1 MRLGDSSRIRYRRK
15 TEPEHRCIAQ
25 IWEEVLITRISVIAA
40 AVMTASSTFSSPVF
54 AHQDRAAEANERV
67 SVIVSNADLIRELA
81 GMGALDQT
89 MRTGFLDIR
98 RNASPSEREAMDREI
113 GAKID
118 AVDEVHER
126 RLKEILTDHEGWF
139 PKSQFGDRAATAA
152 YQIVQHSTDQ
162 SFKREVIERMRPL
175 VGTPE
180 LNGDQFARM
189 VDRYELGEGR
199 QQVYGTQGTRCQDGR
214 YVVPSDILAPETLE
228 ERRRTLGMEPMS
240 EYLSQ
245 LQTLYGHC

>member
-1 MRLGDSSRIRYRRK
+1 MAVW
-15 TEPEHRCIAQ
+15 AQ
-25 IWEEVLITRISVIAA
+25 NGGAALITRISVIVAV
-40 AVMTASSTFSSPVF
+40 VMTTSSTFSSPAF
-54 AHQDRAAEANERV
+54 SRQDRAAEAYERL
-67 SVIVSNADLIRELA
+67 SVIESNADLIRELA

-89 MRTGFLDIR
+89 MRTGFLDLR

-118 AVDEVHER
+118 AVDEFHER
-126 RLKEILTDHEGWF
+126 RLKEILTAHDGWF

-152 YQIVQHSTDQ
+152 YQIVQHSSDQ
-162 SFKREVIERMRPL
+162 SLKREVIERMRPL

-199 QQVYGTQGTRCQDGR
+199 QQIYGTQGTGCQDGR
-214 YVVPSDILAPETLE
+214 YVVPSDILAPEALE
-228 ERRRTLGMEPMS
+228 GRRRTLGLEPMS